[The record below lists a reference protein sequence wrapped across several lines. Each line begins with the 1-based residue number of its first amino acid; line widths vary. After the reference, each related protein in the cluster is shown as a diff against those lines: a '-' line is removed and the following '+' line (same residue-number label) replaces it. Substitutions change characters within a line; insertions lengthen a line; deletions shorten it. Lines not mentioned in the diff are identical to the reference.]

1 MTHFCTF
8 VVVKFYYRI
17 LYNRKRKKLQLKEI
31 IEKKTLKKDLQ
42 IN

>member
-17 LYNRKRKKLQLKEI
+17 LYDPKKKKKLQLKEI
-31 IEKKTLKKDLQ
+31 S
-42 IN
+42 N